1 MAKGEDNPIKYAAIN
16 AASGDNEIVAAV
28 SGHRFRILG
37 YTLTATDAT
46 AVTFES
52 PTNTVITGV
61 MQLAAKGGIVNP
73 PTHFGCFETATE
85 GAALNLAVTADV
97 DGHLTYQE
105 FSEIT
110 T

>member
-1 MAKGEDNPIKYAAIN
+1 MAKGEDNPIKRAIIN
-16 AASGDNEIVAAV
+16 AANGDNEIIAAV

-37 YTLTATDAT
+37 YTITATDAT

-52 PTNTVITGV
+52 PTNTVMTGV
-61 MQLAAKGGIVNP
+61 MQLAAKGGIDCTV
-73 PTHFGCFETATE
+73 THIGCLETATE